1 MSHVF
6 MFVWLHALGRKYGL
20 RYMNGSLP
28 KFAAENC
35 DLLYVCNK
43 FRLKPGSLSEDG
55 RWGGYMNGE
64 STLPEIRA
72 EKNIENRISIC
83 ELFC

>member
-1 MSHVF
+1 MAS
-6 MFVWLHALGRKYGL
+6 

-28 KFAAENC
+28 QFAPGNC
-35 DLLYVCNK
+35 DLFYVCNK

-64 STLPEIRA
+64 STLPEMRT
-72 EKNIENRISIC
+72 EKKHRNIDFNIC
-83 ELFC
+83 DDVLSVLSHLQNLIADSQ